1 MSENP
6 PITVV
11 KVGGQEI
18 APGPTIERLARW
30 TARTSRA
37 GRRLVLVHG
46 GGEEVS
52 ERARALGLPVEK
64 RDGQRV
70 TSPPMLEVV
79 LEVLGGR
86 VNARLV
92 AALGAAGLRAVGLS
106 GASDRLL
113 SAVPLGQP
121 PGALG
126 LVGRPTR
133 VRTGLLLALA
143 EAGIVPVVAPIGIGP
158 SGQLLNVNADLA
170 AGAIARA
177 LGGELRLVTDV
188 PGVLD
193 GNGRTI
199 PRLTVGEARR
209 LLSVGV
215 ASGGMIPKLEA
226 ASAAWPGARSVWI
239 GNLDGL
245 EALGGS
251 AGTTV
256 VPEAP
261 RALRARAAALRRAA

>member
-1 MSENP
+1 MSETP

-11 KVGGQEI
+11 KIGGQEI

-30 TARTSRA
+30 VARAARPDH
-37 GRRLVLVHG
+37 RLVLVHG

-52 ERARALGLPVEK
+52 ERAQALGLPVEK

-92 AALGAAGLRAVGLS
+92 AALGAAGVRAVGLS

-113 SAVPLGQP
+113 QAVPLGDP

-133 VRTGLLLALA
+133 VRTSLLLALGD
-143 EAGIVPVVAPIGIGP
+143 AGIVPVIAPIGIGP

-177 LGGELRLVTDV
+177 LGADLRLVTNV
-188 PGVLD
+188 AGVLD
-193 GNGRTI
+193 RDGRII
-199 PRLTVGEARR
+199 PRMGVGAARR
-209 LLSVGV
+209 LVSAGV
-215 ASGGMIPKLEA
+215 ATGGMVPKLEA
-226 ASAAWPGARSVWI
+226 ATGALPGARSVWI
-239 GNLDGL
+239 GDLDGL
-245 EALGGS
+245 EADVGA

-256 VPEAP
+256 VPEVARPMRP
-261 RALRARAAALRRAA
+261 RAAPLRGRV